1 MKEYYF
7 PLVTD
12 EYRIAFL
19 QATEALC
26 PDVQRLIW
34 EEVLYC
40 TQPIDPP
47 PTPKKCPTYSRL
59 YGASLPRNLAS
70 LLESHH
76 TQR

>member
-1 MKEYYF
+1 MKEYHF

-26 PDVQRLIW
+26 PDIQRLIW
-34 EEVLYC
+34 HEVLYC

-47 PTPKKCPTYSRL
+47 PTPRKCPTYSRL
-59 YGASLPRNLAS
+59 SSASLPRNLLS
-70 LLESHH
+70 LLNES
-76 TQR
+76 